1 MEAYRVK
8 KVLNNNV
15 LIAIIDEEEV
25 ILIGK
30 GIGFNRKK
38 DSTVPSTEAEKVFVL
53 KNEKEQ
59 RSYLTLLPNVEKSL
73 LDVTIEAIEL
83 ISKRLGAPL
92 NEHIHV
98 GLMDHLSFA
107 QSRTAAG
114 LHISNPFLT
123 ETKLLYP
130 NEYAIAVEVLHLIE
144 ERLHMKM
151 QPEEAGFIA
160 LHIHSAVKN
169 KDLGTVNAHSQL
181 VSKLLGII
189 EEQLDIVLDKES
201 IDYMRLVRH
210 LRFTI
215 ERVENNEEVEEAK
228 AIDTL
233 LKQEYPLCYNL
244 SWKLIKI
251 MQHSLGKPVFDA
263 EAVYLTMHLQRVQHK
278 YK

>member
-1 MEAYRVK
+1 MESYQVK

-15 LIAIIDEEEV
+15 LIAVMDHEEV
-25 ILIGK
+25 VLIGK

-38 DSTVPSTEAEKVFVL
+38 DSEVTSAEAEKVFVL
-53 KNEKEQ
+53 KNVKEQ
-59 RSYLTLLPNVEKSL
+59 TSYLKLLPNVEKPL

-83 ISKRLGAPL
+83 ISKRIGVPL

-107 QSRTAAG
+107 QTRTAAG
-114 LHISNPFLT
+114 MHISNPFLT

-130 NEYAIAVEVLHLIE
+130 NEFAISLEVLTLIQ
-144 ERLHMKM
+144 ERLNLTM
-151 QPEEAGFIA
+151 PREEAGFIA
-160 LHIHSAVKN
+160 LHIHSAAKN

-181 VSKLLGII
+181 VAKLLAII
-189 EEQLDIVLDKES
+189 EEQLEIALDKES

-228 AIDTL
+228 AIDSL

-251 MQHSLGKPVFDA
+251 MQRSLGKPVFDA
-263 EAVYLTMHLQRVQHK
+263 EAVYLTMHLQRVQNK